1 MGRAVKPL
9 QLRELARQGN
19 VRPSTVLALAD
30 GRRVEVA
37 WPSWP
42 HGLDAKATDS
52 AMVRELVEEFTGTVR
67 GDVFWLRP
75 EAVVVDWTPPDVHTP
90 AAAAVD
96 VRAFADVDPL
106 RAGGQ
111 RGALL

>member
-1 MGRAVKPL
+1 MGRTVKAA
-9 QLRELARQGN
+9 QLVELARAGN
-19 VRPSTVLALAD
+19 ARPGTVLELAD

-52 AMVRELVEEFTGTVR
+52 AFVRELVDGFTGPER
-67 GDVFWLRP
+67 GDPCWLRP
-75 EAVVVDWTPPDVHTP
+75 ETPVVGWEPPPVHTP

-96 VRAFADVDPL
+96 PRAYADADPL

-111 RGALL
+111 RGSLL